1 MKTRRLG
8 GCQMTHMKADKYAK
22 LISPYFTESIIVVTE
37 GTWFAMNDLHSKN
50 MLGAT
55 VMIVLESANYAM
67 RPFDQNQ
74 STPGVM
80 FQK

>member
-1 MKTRRLG
+1 
-8 GCQMTHMKADKYAK
+8 MTHMKADKYAK
-22 LISPYFTESIIVVTE
+22 LISPYFTESITVVTE
-37 GTWFAMNDLHSKN
+37 GTWFAMNDLHSEN

-67 RPFDQNQ
+67 LPFDQNQ